1 MTISRLSGNRVLIFL
16 GTGDLRDYAL
26 DFSRMDASDSRSM
39 RILSSL
45 SRAACKDKG
54 IPTAGKRLS
63 VEALGMNDGC
73 YLLVTVGAGGVKG
86 KRLRSRCAT
95 LCYRFERVGSFL
107 DCLSLLHRAGIACAK
122 SRAYEHH
129 GAYYLVF
136 GYPTLPRQARVLLSE
151 FDAKKCPALT
161 ASRLSEYGTLLCPKH
176 AVSVIGQY
184 LQKIL

>member
-39 RILSSL
+39 SILSHL

-63 VEALGMNDGC
+63 VEALSMNDGC
-73 YLLVTVGAGGVKG
+73 YLLVTVGAGGAKG
-86 KRLRSRCAT
+86 KRFRSRCAT

-184 LQKIL
+184 L

>member
-73 YLLVTVGAGGVKG
+73 YLLVTVGAGGAKG
-86 KRLRSRCAT
+86 KRFRSRCAT

-161 ASRLSEYGTLLCPKH
+161 ASRLSEYATLLCPQN
-176 AVSVIGQY
+176 AVSAIGQY
-184 LQKIL
+184 L

>member
-26 DFSRMDASDSRSM
+26 DFSRMNASDSRSM
-39 RILSSL
+39 SILSHL

-73 YLLVTVGAGGVKG
+73 YLLV
-86 KRLRSRCAT
+86 S
-95 LCYRFERVGSFL
+95 
-107 DCLSLLHRAGIACAK
+107 LSLLHRAGIACAN

-161 ASRLSEYGTLLCPKH
+161 ASRLSEYATLLCPQN
-176 AVSVIGQY
+176 AVSAIGQY
-184 LQKIL
+184 L